1 MRSKNKAWMRSLM
14 TVAAG
19 LLALPA
25 LAIRQEA
32 VLGNDGELYTV
43 KTGTYGTLF
52 PGGREADPAN
62 SVLALEIARHGEALQ
77 RLLVPDTWDK
87 AVDSSPAVFFE
98 TDSSTV
104 LLVWES
110 RLSSTE
116 FSVRLASFDGGR
128 WAPTIEVSNSTKSSP
143 QLAATL
149 QIASTHDSYKEKDDE
164 GKPVVKHRRVL
175 HLTWSQESAGG
186 GISNEAFYTPVI
198 IDEGTF
204 IGVNPIF
211 RLNSFDRS
219 DDQLPGAV
227 AAELVRSPMVQAGD
241 DNKTVIVSFTS
252 AVTGRLIALEV
263 DVLPGQIRRMADKA
277 RAYII
282 DLGSQKPDLSMVAAK
297 TRDYFV
303 SSAGDF
309 QPEVAR
315 SIAELL
321 YVHILDGGSPPGPVN
336 ELKPIADDARA
347 YIIDLGAK
355 FSSGQVLKS
364 APAQLIQILEK
375 PAEGG
380 EDLPPAHLLQVRTAS
395 SRPAP
400 AIGPGAVRVF
410 VSETG
415 ANALVSWTGK
425 DRVFYRDSQG
435 NGWSDV
441 RELKLSDGFDLNQA
455 YEVLDQRVQ
464 NR

>member
-1 MRSKNKAWMRSLM
+1 
-14 TVAAG
+14 
-19 LLALPA
+19 
-25 LAIRQEA
+25 
-32 VLGNDGELYTV
+32 
-43 KTGTYGTLF
+43 
-52 PGGREADPAN
+52 
-62 SVLALEIARHGEALQ
+62 
-77 RLLVPDTWDK
+77 
-87 AVDSSPAVFFE
+87 
-98 TDSSTV
+98 
-104 LLVWES
+104 
-110 RLSSTE
+110 
-116 FSVRLASFDGGR
+116 
-128 WAPTIEVSNSTKSSP
+128 
-143 QLAATL
+143 
-149 QIASTHDSYKEKDDE
+149 
-164 GKPVVKHRRVL
+164 
-175 HLTWSQESAGG
+175 
-186 GISNEAFYTPVI
+186 
-198 IDEGTF
+198 
-204 IGVNPIF
+204 
-211 RLNSFDRS
+211 
-219 DDQLPGAV
+219 
-227 AAELVRSPMVQAGD
+227 
-241 DNKTVIVSFTS
+241 
-252 AVTGRLIALEV
+252 
-263 DVLPGQIRRMADKA
+263 
-277 RAYII
+277 

-321 YVHILDGGSPPGPVN
+321 YAHILDGGSPPGPVN

-455 YEVLDQRVQ
+455 YDVLDQRVQ

>member
-1 MRSKNKAWMRSLM
+1 MSSKNKAWIRFLV
-14 TVAAG
+14 TAAAG

-25 LAIRQEA
+25 LASRQEA

-43 KTGTYGTLF
+43 KTGTYGALF
-52 PGGREADPAN
+52 PGGRDADPGN
-62 SVLALEIARHGEALQ
+62 SVLALEIARHGEPPQ

-98 TDSSTV
+98 TDASTV

-110 RLSSTE
+110 RLSSVE
-116 FSVRLASFDGGR
+116 FSVRLASFDGSR

-149 QIASTHDSYKEKDDE
+149 QIASTHDSYKEKDAE

-175 HLTWSQESAGG
+175 HLTWSQESAD

-219 DDQLPGAV
+219 NDQPAGAV

-282 DLGSQKPDLSMVAAK
+282 DLGAQKPDLATVAAK
-297 TRDYFV
+297 ARDYFV
-303 SSAGDF
+303 SRAGDF

-321 YVHILDGGSPPGPVN
+321 YAHILDQGSPPGPVN

-364 APAQLIQILEK
+364 VPAQLIQILEK

-415 ANALVSWTGK
+415 ANALVSWAGK

-441 RELKLSDGFDLNQA
+441 RELKLSDSFDLNQA
-455 YEVLDQRVQ
+455 YDVLDQRVQ

>member
-1 MRSKNKAWMRSLM
+1 MSCKNKAWMRSL
-14 TVAAG
+14 VAAAAG

-43 KTGTYGTLF
+43 KTGTYGVLF
-52 PGGREADPAN
+52 PGGRDADPGN
-62 SVLALEIARHGEALQ
+62 SVLALEIARHGEAPQ
-77 RLLVPDTWDK
+77 RVLVPDTWDK
-87 AVDSSPAVFFE
+87 AIDSSPAVFFE
-98 TDSSTV
+98 IDSSTAFI
-104 LLVWES
+104 VWES

-116 FSVRLASFDGGR
+116 FSLRLASFDGSR

-149 QIASTHDSYKEKDDE
+149 QLASTHDSYKEKDAE

-175 HLTWSQESAGG
+175 HLTWSQESADGL
-186 GISNEAFYTPVI
+186 SNDAFYTPVI
-198 IDEGTF
+198 LDEGTF

-219 DDQLPGAV
+219 NDQPAGAV
-227 AAELVRSPMVQAGD
+227 ATELVRSPMVQAGD
-241 DNKTVIVSFTS
+241 DMRTVVISFTS
-252 AVTGRLIALEV
+252 AVTGRLIALQV
-263 DVLPGQIRRMADKA
+263 DVLPTQIRRVADKA
-277 RAYII
+277 RASII
-282 DLGSQKPDLSMVAAK
+282 DLGAQKPDLPTVAAK
-297 TRDYFV
+297 ARDSVLNY
-303 SSAGDF
+303 SGDF

-315 SIAELL
+315 SLADLL
-321 YVHILDGGSPPGPVN
+321 YAHILAQGSSPGPVS

-347 YIIDLGAK
+347 TIIDLGAK

-364 APAQLIQILEK
+364 TPAQLIQILEK
-375 PAEGG
+375 PAEGVD
-380 EDLPPAHLLQVRTAS
+380 EPPAHLLQVRTAS

-400 AIGPGAVRVF
+400 AIGAGAVRVF

-415 ANALVSWTGK
+415 ANALVSWAGK
-425 DRVFYRDSQG
+425 DRVFYRDSVG

-441 RELKLSDGFDLNQA
+441 RELKLSDSLDLNQA
-455 YEVLDQRVQ
+455 YDVLDQRVQ